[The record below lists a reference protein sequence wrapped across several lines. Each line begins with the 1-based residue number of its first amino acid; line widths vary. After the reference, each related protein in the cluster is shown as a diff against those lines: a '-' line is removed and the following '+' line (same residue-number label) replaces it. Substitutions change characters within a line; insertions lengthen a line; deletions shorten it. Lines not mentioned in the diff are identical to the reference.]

1 MNTEVETANPESS
14 VGFKASTKRTVSK
27 RANRGINPKYDS
39 EIYLGLNTNLDEVP
53 AAKPF

>member
-1 MNTEVETANPESS
+1 VETANPESS